1 MNCDYC
7 GKKTA
12 FLEDLEYCSVCID
25 CLGEIDEESKEDLFK
40 NIPNQEENQS
50 EQV

>member
-12 FLEDLEYCSVCID
+12 FLEDLDYCSVCMD
-25 CLGEIDEESKEDLFK
+25 CLGEIEDQDDNPFDSNSNNKEND
-40 NIPNQEENQS
+40 
-50 EQV
+50 

>member
-12 FLEDLEYCSVCID
+12 FLEDLDYCSVCMD
-25 CLGEIDEESKEDLFK
+25 CLGEIED
-40 NIPNQEENQS
+40 QENDPFDLNKKDISNE
-50 EQV
+50 

>member
-12 FLEDLEYCSVCID
+12 FLEDLEYCSVCVD
-25 CLGEIDEESKEDLFK
+25 CLGEIEEQEDSSFDLNSNK
-40 NIPNQEENQS
+40 NKND
-50 EQV
+50 

>member
-12 FLEDLEYCSVCID
+12 FLEDLDYCSVCMD
-25 CLGEIDEESKEDLFK
+25 CLGEIEEQDNLDILLNDSNNKINGKD
-40 NIPNQEENQS
+40 
-50 EQV
+50 

>member
-12 FLEDLEYCSVCID
+12 FLEDLEYCSVCVD
-25 CLGEIDEESKEDLFK
+25 CLGEIEKQEDRPVDLNSNK
-40 NIPNQEENQS
+40 NKND
-50 EQV
+50 

>member
-7 GKKTA
+7 GKRTA

-40 NIPNQEENQS
+40 DLPIEKKGELD
-50 EQV
+50 

>member
-12 FLEDLEYCSVCID
+12 FLEDLEYCSVCVD
-25 CLGEIDEESKEDLFK
+25 CLGEIEEQEDSPFDLNSNK
-40 NIPNQEENQS
+40 NKNDWEKY
-50 EQV
+50 

>member
-12 FLEDLEYCSVCID
+12 FLEDLDYCSVCMD
-25 CLGEIDEESKEDLFK
+25 CLGEIEDQDNNPFDETLNNK
-40 NIPNQEENQS
+40 NDD
-50 EQV
+50 

>member
-12 FLEDLEYCSVCID
+12 FLEDLEYCSVCVD
-25 CLGEIDEESKEDLFK
+25 CLGEIEEQEDSPFDSNSNK
-40 NIPNQEENQS
+40 NKND
-50 EQV
+50 

>member
-12 FLEDLEYCSVCID
+12 FLEDLDYCSVCMD
-25 CLGEIDEESKEDLFK
+25 CLGEIED
-40 NIPNQEENQS
+40 QENDPFDLNKKDRS
-50 EQV
+50 ED

>member
-12 FLEDLEYCSVCID
+12 FLEDLDYCSVCMD
-25 CLGEIDEESKEDLFK
+25 CLGELEDQENDLFDLNK
-40 NIPNQEENQS
+40 KDRS
-50 EQV
+50 ED

>member
-12 FLEDLEYCSVCID
+12 FLEDLDYCSVCMD
-25 CLGEIDEESKEDLFK
+25 CLGEIEEQDNLDISADYDKDETRKKE
-40 NIPNQEENQS
+40 
-50 EQV
+50 